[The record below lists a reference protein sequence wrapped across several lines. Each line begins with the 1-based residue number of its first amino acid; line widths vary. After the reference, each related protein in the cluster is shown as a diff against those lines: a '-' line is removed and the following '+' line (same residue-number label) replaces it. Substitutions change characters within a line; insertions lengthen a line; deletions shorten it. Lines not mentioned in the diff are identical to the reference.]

1 MGKCHCAKM
10 AALTCPY
17 DCAGS
22 HDVFHQQLL
31 SVRVIRHPVL
41 DIRAPYNLQRHVTL
55 QRVRDEDGHGEH
67 DLDALSQSE

>member
-1 MGKCHCAKM
+1 MGKCLWAEL

-22 HDVFHQQLL
+22 HDVLHQQLL

-41 DIRAPYNLQRHVTL
+41 DVRAPHNLQRHVTL
-55 QRVRDEDGHGEH
+55 KCVCDEYGDGEH
-67 DLDALSQSE
+67 DLDALGQSE